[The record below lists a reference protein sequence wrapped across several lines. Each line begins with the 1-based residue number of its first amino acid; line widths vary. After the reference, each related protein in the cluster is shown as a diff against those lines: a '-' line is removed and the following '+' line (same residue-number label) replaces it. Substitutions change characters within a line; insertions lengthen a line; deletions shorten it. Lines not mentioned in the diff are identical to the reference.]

1 MLRKEGGNEDA
12 LSVPISEFEESL
24 IKREKCSNLLP
35 VSVIYA
41 RINDLVYEKRL
52 VRNDDVRPYTVRL
65 PREGEKIVLRDY
77 SRKSSINRNEMSADK
92 RVRGKQLR
100 DDINRP
106 CEAEVEKYL
115 AAWEQL
121 ENYTIQEKIL
131 NRMFFETYP
140 TNQDMEGVLLKVVA
154 LNSFYSTNIFNTYV
168 MAKHIV
174 ELNVDERL
182 SRGDMSLVKDIA
194 TRKSADGTVKNFYSF
209 ASKYCSHHR
218 PNDYAIYDSY
228 VDRILRYYRNADR
241 FCEFEDSDLKD
252 YEKFTEVLYR
262 FREFY
267 GLIKYNL
274 KQLDRYLW
282 QLGKEKFPR
291 KYY

>member
-1 MLRKEGGNEDA
+1 MIKEEIYEYCKQQGKELTAQDIIKA
-12 LSVPISEFEESL
+12 LYPGKSQPYV
-24 IKREKCSNLLP
+24 N
-35 VSVIYA
+35 A

-65 PREGEKIVLRDY
+65 PREGEKIVMRDY
-77 SRKSSINRNEMSADK
+77 SRKGSVNCNEMPTGKYVRKK
-92 RVRGKQLR
+92 RLR

-140 TNQDMEGVLLKVVA
+140 SNQDMEGVLLKVVA

-174 ELNVDERL
+174 ELNIDERL
-182 SRGDMSLVKDIA
+182 SNGDVTLVNDIA
-194 TRKSADGTVKNFYSF
+194 TRKLADGKTKNFYSF

-218 PNDYAIYDSY
+218 PDDYAIYDSY
-228 VDRILRYYRNADR
+228 VDRILRYYRNADC
-241 FCEFEDSDLKD
+241 FYEFEDSDLKD
-252 YEKFTEVLYR
+252 YEKFSEILYR
-262 FREFY
+262 FRDFY
-267 GLIKYNL
+267 DLGKYNL

-282 QLGKEKFPR
+282 QLGKEKFP
-291 KYY
+291 KTYY

>member
-1 MLRKEGGNEDA
+1 MTKEKIYEYCKQQGRELTAMDIVKA
-12 LSVPISEFEESL
+12 LFPGKPQPYVNSYILE
-24 IKREKCSNLLP
+24 
-35 VSVIYA
+35 
-41 RINDLVYEKRL
+41 LVYEKRL

-65 PREGEKIVLRDY
+65 PREGERISLRDY
-77 SRKSSINRNEMSADK
+77 SRKSFINRNVKLVNKPVRKK
-92 RVRGKQLR
+92 RLR

-106 CEAEVEKYL
+106 CETEVEKYL
-115 AAWEQL
+115 AAWEEL

-140 TNQDMEGVLLKVVA
+140 TNKEMEGVLLKVVA

-174 ELNVDERL
+174 ELDIDERL
-182 SRGDMSLVKDIA
+182 SKGDMSVVNDISM
-194 TRKSADGTVKNFYSF
+194 RKLADGKVKNFYSF

-228 VDRILRYYRNADR
+228 VDRILRYYRDADK
-241 FCEFEDSDLKD
+241 FYDFEDSDLKN

-267 GLIKYNL
+267 GLEKYNL

-282 QLGKEKFPR
+282 QLGKEKFPK